1 MKASGVWVAA
11 GVVPLAG
18 TEMYPVEDGLA
29 EAAGTP
35 GAVVSS
41 PEREMVE

>member
-1 MKASGVWVAA
+1 VNASGVWVAT

-35 GAVVSS
+35 GTVVSC
-41 PEREMVE
+41 PERETVE